1 MQERTKKIYYL
12 LEIFI
17 LYLNK
22 KIMLISII
30 IPIYNEEKII
40 KKLLIKVNSVKKI
53 KKEII
58 LINDGST
65 DNTLK
70 ILKRDC
76 KKLYTKIISYK
87 KNMGKGYACRMG
99 INKCSGD
106 IIIIQDGDLE
116 YNPRDYH
123 KLINPILNNKTNIV
137 YGSRVLKGGKRV
149 RPKTLSFKI
158 RIFANHFLTFLSNIL
173 NNQNLTDAHTCYKVF
188 KKKIIKK
195 IKLNEDGF
203 NFCPEL
209 TTKFSKINEKI
220 IEVPIDYFGRT
231 VEEGKKIRFFDGIR
245 AIFCLIKYRIK
256 SS

>member
-1 MQERTKKIYYL
+1 
-12 LEIFI
+12 
-17 LYLNK
+17 
-22 KIMLISII
+22 MLVSII

-40 KKLLIKVNSVKKI
+40 KKLLKKVNSINKI

-58 LINDGST
+58 VINDGST

-70 ILKRDC
+70 ILKKDC
-76 KKLYTKIISYK
+76 KKMYTKIISYK
-87 KNMGKGYACRMG
+87 KNIGKGYACRQG
-99 INKCSGD
+99 ISKSKGD

-116 YNPRDYH
+116 YNPKDYY
-123 KLINPILNNKTNIV
+123 KLLQPILQNKTNIV
-137 YGSRVLKGGKRV
+137 YGSRVLNGGKRV
-149 RPKTLSFKI
+149 RPKTLSFKV

-195 IKLNEDGF
+195 IKLRENGF
-203 NFCPEL
+203 NFCPEI
-209 TTKFSKINEKI
+209 TTKFSKIDEKI
-220 IEVPIDYFGRT
+220 LEVPIDYFGRT

-245 AIFCLIKYRIK
+245 AIYCLIKYKVK